1 MAWRLFVALDLP
13 PALKQALV
21 RLGGGVEGARWMAA
35 ETLHIT
41 LRFIGEVGREA
52 AAEIDETLAAI
63 TAPAFALKIAG
74 VGAYGEGRE
83 TRALWAGVER
93 AEPLLHLQK
102 KIDRALEAHDLEPD
116 GRKFS
121 PHITLARL
129 KRARPEQVQGFL
141 AHHGG
146 FEGGTLPVQEFALF
160 RSFTGHEG
168 AHYEKLAAYPLT
180 AMPAAGS
187 TSTR

>member
-13 PALKQALV
+13 EEMKHALV

-41 LRFIGEVGREA
+41 LRFIGEVGRAE
-52 AAEIDETLAAI
+52 AAEIDAALAAI
-63 TAPAFALKIAG
+63 QAPAFTLKITG

-93 AEPLLHLQK
+93 AEPLLHLQR
-102 KIDRALEAHDLEPD
+102 KIERVLAAAGFEPD
-116 GRKFS
+116 SRKFS

-129 KRARPEQVQGFL
+129 KRARPEQV
-141 AHHGG
+141 
-146 FEGGTLPVQEFALF
+146 
-160 RSFTGHEG
+160 
-168 AHYEKLAAYPLT
+168 
-180 AMPAAGS
+180 
-187 TSTR
+187 

>member
-13 PALKQALV
+13 ADVKQTLA
-21 RLGGGVEGARWMAA
+21 RLGGGVEGARWMAP
-35 ETLHIT
+35 ESLHVT
-41 LRFIGEVGREA
+41 LRFIGEVGRDE

-63 TAPAFALKIAG
+63 EAPAFALKIAG

-102 KIDRALEAHDLEPD
+102 KIDRALLSHDIEPD
-116 GRKFS
+116 ARKFS

-129 KRARPEQVQGFL
+129 KHARPEHVRDFL
-141 AHHGG
+141 AHHRG
-146 FEGGTLPVQEFALF
+146 FEGATLAVDSFALF
-160 RSFTGHEG
+160 RSFTGNEG
-168 AHYEKLAAYPLT
+168 AHYEKLAAYRLR
-180 AMPAAGS
+180 AG
-187 TSTR
+187 